1 MYARITK
8 FRFKMEKIESGIQL
22 FNESV
27 VPSANSEKGY
37 CRISLLVDRET
48 GEGMSISFWDCE
60 EDARANEEN
69 RYYQQQL
76 IKFLNFLENPTY
88 IREGYE
94 VISDA

>member
-8 FRFKMEKIESGIQL
+8 FYVKIEKIEKGIRL

-27 VPSANSEKGY
+27 VPSAKAQKGF
-37 CRISLLVDRET
+37 CRLSFLINRET
-48 GEGMSISFWDCE
+48 GEGTAITFWDSE

-69 RYYQQQL
+69 LYYQHQL
-76 IKFLNFLENPTY
+76 IKFLNFLEKPTY

-94 VISDA
+94 VITDV